1 MRIKNIQGEESR
13 LFAYLRFVVFMLFM
27 LFVLFVCVKS
37 FRKKKEV

>member
-13 LFAYLRFVVFMLFM
+13 LFAYLRFVVFMLVM